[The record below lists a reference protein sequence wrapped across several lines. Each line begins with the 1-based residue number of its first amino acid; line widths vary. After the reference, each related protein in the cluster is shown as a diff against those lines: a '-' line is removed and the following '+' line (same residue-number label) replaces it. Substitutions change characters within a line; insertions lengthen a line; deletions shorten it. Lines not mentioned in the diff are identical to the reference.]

1 MQHLDSP
8 FPEYEVV
15 VGMQGTRLIIE
26 PQILVEIGNVHCFTS
41 KGARMVFATA
51 RIENRLK
58 VNNSMFIPW

>member
-26 PQILVEIGNVHCFTS
+26 PQIMVEIGNVHCFTS

-58 VNNSMFIPW
+58 VNNSMFIQW

>member
-26 PQILVEIGNVHCFTS
+26 PQIMEEIGNVHCFTS

>member
-1 MQHLDSP
+1 MDSP

-26 PQILVEIGNVHCFTS
+26 PQIMVEIGNVHCFTS

-58 VNNSMFIPW
+58 VNNSMFIQW